1 VSFGKMLPRV
11 VIPAVEELKK
21 EGLSRELIN
30 RLQNLRKDKG
40 LEVTDRI
47 NVKLTAASEV
57 VNAANENLS
66 YICTEILADSL
77 VFEDSLTEGET
88 IEIDG
93 KELKA
98 LIQKN

>member
-1 VSFGKMLPRV
+1 
-11 VIPAVEELKK
+11 

-30 RLQNLRKDKG
+30 RLQNLRKEKG

-57 VNAANENLS
+57 VNAAKENLS

>member
-1 VSFGKMLPRV
+1 
-11 VIPAVEELKK
+11 
-21 EGLSRELIN
+21 
-30 RLQNLRKDKG
+30 
-40 LEVTDRI
+40 
-47 NVKLTAASEV
+47 
-57 VNAANENLS
+57 
-66 YICTEILADSL
+66 L

>member
-1 VSFGKMLPRV
+1 LTVALD
-11 VIPAVEELKK
+11 IYITEELKK

-30 RLQNLRKDKG
+30 RLQNLRKEKG

-47 NVKLTAASEV
+47 NVKLTAATEV
-57 VNAANENLS
+57 INAANENLS

>member
-1 VSFGKMLPRV
+1 LTVALDV
-11 VIPAVEELKK
+11 HITEELKK